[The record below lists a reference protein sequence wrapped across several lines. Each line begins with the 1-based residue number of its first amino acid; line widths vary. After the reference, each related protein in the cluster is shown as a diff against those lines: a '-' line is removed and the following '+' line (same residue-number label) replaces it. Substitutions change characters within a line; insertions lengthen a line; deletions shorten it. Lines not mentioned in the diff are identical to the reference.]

1 VPASDRKRLRIKRS
15 ERNQG
20 PASGARALPEAFA
33 VTPVEDGA
41 DQPVGHPE

>member
-1 VPASDRKRLRIKRS
+1 VRIKRS

-20 PASGARALPEAFA
+20 PAGGAKTLPEAFA
-33 VTPVEDGA
+33 VAPLDDGA